1 MQRTSERVSACMPVL
16 PSTDRVERPPELPS
30 AMIAGTVKLKK
41 DDGQIVSLSLDELSP
56 DDQAWIKKR
65 GR

>member
-1 MQRTSERVSACMPVL
+1 
-16 PSTDRVERPPELPS
+16 
-30 AMIAGTVKLKK
+30 MIAGTVKLKK